1 MNPILMQV
9 LAEAEQKG
17 LSMLLD
23 AVTVVVK
30 DVLGGKDISAAFTD
44 LGDTLA
50 EKQAVMLDHILS
62 PK

>member
-1 MNPILMQV
+1 MQV

-17 LSMLLD
+17 LNLLLD

-50 EKQAVMLDHILS
+50 EKQALALDAVLS